1 MLAAKYRLNN
11 VKTDGVHFWDCE
23 KQPSFEAMACADS
36 ELFNTV
42 EVSQKVI
49 VSFQVE
55 KNGIGLTGNNLQMVI
70 QYSPE
75 WRNVNSMCLCNS
87 SILASH

>member
-1 MLAAKYRLNN
+1 LHN
-11 VKTDGVHFWDCE
+11 VKTDEVHFWDCE

-36 ELFNTV
+36 ELFNAA

-55 KNGIGLTGNNLQMVI
+55 ENGIGSKGNNLQLLI
-70 QYSPE
+70 
-75 WRNVNSMCLCNS
+75 
-87 SILASH
+87 